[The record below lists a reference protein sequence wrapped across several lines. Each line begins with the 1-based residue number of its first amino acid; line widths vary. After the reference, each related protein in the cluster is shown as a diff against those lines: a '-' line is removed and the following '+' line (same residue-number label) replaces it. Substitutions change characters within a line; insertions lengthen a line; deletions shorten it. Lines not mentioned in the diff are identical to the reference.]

1 MPIYTAGAF
10 RDPYTQADIPAS
22 AGAVR
27 RATFE
32 QAASDLLAPSIFR
45 ALELNIAEKH
55 GAMYGYRRYDP
66 AQSEAFMDANG
77 LAGQFKFEDRE
88 YNQLEL
94 SILARRKTAEL
105 KRQAILSRAEGS
117 GSTAIGRFGIS
128 LATSFLDPL
137 TVGTAFVPVI
147 GPSKYAAMLEKAG
160 ASALTRAGVRARV
173 GALEGAVGA
182 AAVEPIIYGAHAQE
196 QADYTLADSL
206 LNIGIGTAFGG
217 GLHTVG
223 GAVADALA
231 RTPEARSAHDFPL
244 NAEQRELRAQIPS
257 DASLRAGDRVIES
270 DFADQIAR
278 DYGGEVGRYSALE
291 DTAGGKILSVDTA
304 RELSPDY
311 LRDRTKSAAVHEPAS
326 WFIKRLYAEK
336 LAEAPKAGEESV
348 VLFMAGGTGA
358 GKTSTLNRLIPGQ
371 MGRAQIIYD
380 TNMNGLDSSMRKIEQ
395 ALAADKGVIV
405 TYVYRDPVEAL
416 KNGALTRAMR
426 QEGEHGSGR
435 TVPLPSHLETHF
447 GARETIE
454 ALAAKYADDSRV
466 KFSFVDNSRGRDNAA
481 VVTLAEIP
489 KLPREGYNSVREN
502 ALNTLEAA
510 RADGRIS
517 EAVYRGF
524 RDGSQGSPSGGSP
537 PGAGG
542 RDRPRAARQ
551 PPAQLDEGLGGLE
564 PAASRV
570 AAADP
575 RIREAALRSAVAQAV
590 TGEPIEV
597 RPVFDPATMPDAAR
611 RLADPDQRPLADP
624 AAVERADTVLAAG
637 ESAELASV
645 QRELADL
652 TAEVESMLD
661 ELDLGERDKEL
672 ADSIRAELAES
683 REAVAE
689 VKDLARVAS
698 LLATCAMR
706 HAP

>member
-22 AGAVR
+22 AVAVR
-27 RATFE
+27 KATFE

-45 ALELNIAEKH
+45 ALELNIAEKR
-55 GAMYGYRRYDP
+55 GALYGYRQYDP
-66 AQSEAFMDANG
+66 VQSEDFMAANG
-77 LAGQFKFEDRE
+77 LAGLFKFEDRE

-105 KRQAILSRAEGS
+105 KRQAILSRAEDS

-160 ASALTRAGVRARV
+160 ASTLARAGVRAQV
-173 GALEGAVGA
+173 GALEGAAGA

-223 GAVADALA
+223 GAVGDALA
-231 RTPEARSAHDFPL
+231 RTPRARSAQDFPL
-244 NAEQRELRAQIPS
+244 NAEQRALRAQIPS
-257 DASLRAGDRVIES
+257 DASLRVADQVIEA

-278 DYGGEVGRYSALE
+278 DYGGTVLRYSALK

-304 RELSPDY
+304 RELSSDY

-336 LAEAPKAGEESV
+336 LAEAPRPGEEPV

-358 GKTSTLNRLIPGQ
+358 GKTSTLNSLMPGQ
-371 MGRAQIIYD
+371 MGRAQIVYD
-380 TNMNGLDSSMRKIEQ
+380 TNLNGLDSSVKKIEQ
-395 ALAADKGVIV
+395 ALAADKDVIV

-454 ALAAKYADDSRV
+454 ALAAKYADDPRV
-466 KFSFVDNSRGRDNAA
+466 KFRLIDNSRGKDNSAF
-481 VVTLAEIP
+481 VDLADIP
-489 KLPREGYNSVREN
+489 KLDRGEYNSVREN

-524 RDGSQGSPSGGSP
+524 RDGEVTADAARRS
-537 PGAGG
+537 GG
-542 RDRPRAARQ
+542 RDRPGAAREPQ
-551 PPAQLDEGLGGLE
+551 AQRHEGLGGLE

-575 RIREAALRSAVAQAV
+575 RVREAALRSAVAQAA
-590 TGEPIEV
+590 TGEPIEA
-597 RPVFDPATMPDAAR
+597 RPVFDSATMPDAAR
-611 RLADPDQRPLADP
+611 RIADPDQRPLADP
-624 AAVERADTVLAAG
+624 AAVERADDVLAQG
-637 ESAELASV
+637 ESADLAAV
-645 QRELADL
+645 QRDF
-652 TAEVESMLD
+652 AEASAGVNAVLD
-661 ELDLGERDKEL
+661 ELDLDEGGKAV
-672 ADSIRAELAES
+672 ADSIRAELEAS
-683 REAVAE
+683 RESVAT
-689 VKDLARVAS
+689 VKNLARAAS
-698 LLATCAMR
+698 LLVACAMR
-706 HAP
+706 HAL